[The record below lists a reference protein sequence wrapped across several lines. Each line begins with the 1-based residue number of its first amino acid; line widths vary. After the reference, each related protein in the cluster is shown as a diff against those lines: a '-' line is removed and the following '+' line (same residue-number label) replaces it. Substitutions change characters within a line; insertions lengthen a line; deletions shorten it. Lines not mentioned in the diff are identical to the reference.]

1 MKKLILSVLALVVV
15 GTAMTVESVNVEAAK
30 AKTEKVKKVKKESK
44 KVKKLRK
51 ELNVARKASTFA
63 SIVYSNLEQINTFAN
78 YNNDGSKEW
87 KELTL
92 PMQLV
97 TGKDADKVT
106 RVFESRAGLK
116 DGKSW
121 VESAE
126 NLMITSNE
134 YGARYSLAP
143 KELKD
148 QAAENAELGR
158 KISKKVA
165 AYRDSVQKDLQKE
178 LKKNK

>member
-30 AKTEKVKKVKKESK
+30 AKTEKVKKESK

-51 ELNVARKASTFA
+51 ELKVARKASTFA

-106 RVFESRAGLK
+106 RIFESRAGLK

-148 QAAENAELGR
+148 QAAENAELGQ
-158 KISKKVA
+158 KISKKVT
-165 AYRDSVQKDLQKE
+165 AYKNSVQKDLQKE